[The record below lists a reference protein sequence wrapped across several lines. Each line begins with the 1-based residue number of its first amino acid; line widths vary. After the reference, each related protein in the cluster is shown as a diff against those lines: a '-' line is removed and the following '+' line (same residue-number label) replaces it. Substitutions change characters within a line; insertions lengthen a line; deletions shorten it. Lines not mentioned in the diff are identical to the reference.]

1 MLCCEYRV
9 VCIAENY
16 HRSVYGKIKKEKL
29 KTGLANWCT
38 RFRSTFIFSSHTR
51 RKSISNWWHSSVFD
65 KKWSYCDFH
74 TLLRLDEE
82 SGDIER
88 AAVHG
93 QSSVEEFA
101 LNLTRISATNL
112 SFFTNIRGI
121 TLLSACPVVLQEML
135 KASAMKRL
143 SKGIDYFLFSPFPPS
158 LFHSWQRRF
167 HLSEPAARASFTC
180 APLGWAC
187 FMNTAAELKCAWDL

>member
-1 MLCCEYRV
+1 MDGIPQYLTKSEASVTSILCWGWM
-9 VCIAENY
+9 
-16 HRSVYGKIKKEKL
+16 RSQG
-29 KTGLANWCT
+29 T
-38 RFRSTFIFSSHTR
+38 
-51 RKSISNWWHSSVFD
+51 
-65 KKWSYCDFH
+65 
-74 TLLRLDEE
+74 
-82 SGDIER
+82 ER

-135 KASAMKRL
+135 KASSMKRL

-180 APLGWAC
+180 APLGWVR
-187 FMNTAAELKCAWDL
+187 FMNTAAELKRAWDL